1 MEWGIELK
9 KNNNKKKNSFAM
21 LKQRLF
27 LYFLGIGL
35 GANLLVFLNYKFFFF
50 GRIGEVVIRFMELS
64 LKVDYNTAVNLYQQ
78 IFRNWWDVYYTG
90 AIILVALLLT
100 KVVLNKFIRY
110 MEQICSGISSIVNED
125 EEIHLPEELSEI
137 ERNLLDVQNELKKKS
152 LEAKLAEER
161 KNDLVMYLAH
171 DIRTPL
177 TSVIGYLSLLDEIPD
192 MPAGQRAKYVGI
204 TLDKAYRLD
213 KMVNE
218 FFEISRYNMQQ
229 IDIVK
234 EKVDLYYMLIQLS
247 DELKPVLDSNGNN
260 VVIDCDE
267 NMVISADSEKLA
279 RVFNNILK
287 NAAAYSY
294 SNSEIRIVVK
304 KTEKFMIIRFEN
316 KGKTIPERQMEKI
329 FEKFYRADD
338 ARETDKGGSG
348 LGLAIAKEIVL
359 LHGGTITAES
369 KNNIIAFE
377 VSLPIEP

>member
-1 MEWGIELK
+1 M
-9 KNNNKKKNSFAM
+9 
-21 LKQRLF
+21 
-27 LYFLGIGL
+27 
-35 GANLLVFLNYKFFFF
+35 V
-50 GRIGEVVIRFMELS
+50 
-64 LKVDYNTAVNLYQQ
+64 AV
-78 IFRNWWDVYYTG
+78 
-90 AIILVALLLT
+90 LLT
-100 KVVLNKFIRY
+100 RVVLNKIIRY
-110 MEQICSGISSIVNED
+110 MEQICSGISSIENEG
-125 EEIHLPEELSEI
+125 EGIHLPAELSEI

-192 MPAGQRAKYVGI
+192 MPASQRAKYVGI

-260 VVIDCDE
+260 IVIDCDE

-287 NAAAYSY
+287 NAAAYTY
-294 SNSEIRIVVK
+294 SNSEIRIVVN
-304 KTEKFMIIRFEN
+304 RL
-316 KGKTIPERQMEKI
+316 
-329 FEKFYRADD
+329 
-338 ARETDKGGSG
+338 S
-348 LGLAIAKEIVL
+348 
-359 LHGGTITAES
+359 ES
-369 KNNIIAFE
+369 
-377 VSLPIEP
+377 